1 MCFGTGLL
9 REQHE
14 AEAKKEGPLT
24 WRPDGRRCCT
34 EQISLALGHVSF
46 VGMMTKPLV
55 NCWTRPVCIS
65 WFDHWQCFPSH
76 CQQSILEAEVSC
88 AMHLGRD
95 QEDVIEALCILIQ
108 DSWPACFIC
117 HAPPRT
123 RLCFT
128 GPVEEVCRSE
138 LWRSFWPQSVNR
150 KGTAKSYELNLRE
163 FCGNSNRSWPD
174 SAMACGD

>member
-34 EQISLALGHVSF
+34 ELTEQISLALGHVSF

-55 NCWTRPVCIS
+55 NCWTRPICIS

-76 CQQSILEAEVSC
+76 CQQTLWEVEVSC

-95 QEDVIEALCILIQ
+95 QEDVIEALCIVLLAQ
-108 DSWPACFIC
+108 DSGFSASLLCLPCSSTNSFVFYRAC
-117 HAPPRT
+117 
-123 RLCFT
+123 
-128 GPVEEVCRSE
+128 
-138 LWRSFWPQSVNR
+138 
-150 KGTAKSYELNLRE
+150 
-163 FCGNSNRSWPD
+163 
-174 SAMACGD
+174 

>member
-1 MCFGTGLL
+1 MQCTLAEIKKMSL
-9 REQHE
+9 RRFAYLSRILVQ
-14 AEAKKEGPLT
+14 
-24 WRPDGRRCCT
+24 
-34 EQISLALGHVSF
+34 LAS
-46 VGMMTKPLV
+46 
-55 NCWTRPVCIS
+55 S
-65 WFDHWQCFPSH
+65 
-76 CQQSILEAEVSC
+76 
-88 AMHLGRD
+88 AML
-95 QEDVIEALCILIQ
+95 
-108 DSWPACFIC
+108 
-117 HAPPRT
+117 PPRT